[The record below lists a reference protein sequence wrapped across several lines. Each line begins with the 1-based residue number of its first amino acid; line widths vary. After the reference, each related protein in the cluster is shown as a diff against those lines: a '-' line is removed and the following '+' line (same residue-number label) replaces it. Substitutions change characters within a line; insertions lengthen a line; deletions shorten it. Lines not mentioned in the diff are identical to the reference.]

1 MRKMKDLLELLKFLD
16 EQLDSF
22 IIETDRNYVS
32 GCFTLLIRPD
42 ETELLQFED
51 LAEIR
56 EFCDDLAINTDRD
69 GKLYLALSFCQ
80 EDKKGTEE

>member
-1 MRKMKDLLELLKFLD
+1 MKELIELLKFLD
-16 EQLDSF
+16 DKLDSF
-22 IIETDRNYVS
+22 TIETDRNYVS

-42 ETELLQFED
+42 ATFLKFED

-56 EFCDDLAINTDRD
+56 EFCDALAINTDRD

-80 EDKKGTEE
+80 EDKKGAEE